1 MQATVVQR
9 AVTETKKK
17 TQKIKNNIIKKH
29 FLKHVTSVKGIIYS
43 RILLKRITT
52 RRLMY
57 LVTAAKV
64 HQSIE
69 KIVLKNNSF
78 KMIFRNI
85 CTFLPLGF
93 DPYHKMDKE
102 YPQEGTNQAWA
113 QKKPTTLPPLDPY
126 GHQGNP
132 QEPWAL
138 ASQIP
143 RTLDKPGMGPK
154 KIPSHCPPGL
164 PFLV

>member
-1 MQATVVQR
+1 MKSIFLSWKKSFVSKCQPR
-9 AVTETKKK
+9 LSKERWLKLKKK
-17 TQKIKNNIIKKH
+17 LRNLEKNHQKH

-85 CTFLPLGF
+85 CTFLPLEF

-113 QKKPTTLPPLDPY
+113 QKKPTTLPPLDPSE
-126 GHQGNP
+126 HQ
-132 QEPWAL
+132 E
-138 ASQIP
+138 
-143 RTLDKPGMGPK
+143 
-154 KIPSHCPPGL
+154 
-164 PFLV
+164 

>member
-1 MQATVVQR
+1 MKSIFLSWKKSFVSKCVPQLSKER
-9 AVTETKKK
+9 WLKLKKK

-93 DPYHKMDKE
+93 DPYHKMDKV

-113 QKKPTTLPPLDPY
+113 QKNPL
-126 GHQGNP
+126 
-132 QEPWAL
+132 
-138 ASQIP
+138 
-143 RTLDKPGMGPK
+143 
-154 KIPSHCPPGL
+154 HCPP
-164 PFLV
+164 